1 MADCVFGITGKDF
14 VIIAADMAATRSILK
29 IQDEDN
35 KLTVLSKN
43 QILGVSGENADR
55 TAFSKLISGEL
66 EYYYYRY
73 NNRLSTDEIANYTRY
88 IHFNYIGLF
97 WQKI

>member
-1 MADCVFGITGKDF
+1 MADCIFGIAGKDF

-35 KLTVLSKN
+35 KLIILSN
-43 QILGVSGENADR
+43 SQILGVSGENADR
-55 TAFSKLISGEL
+55 TAFSKLIHGEL

-73 NNRLSTDEIANYTRY
+73 NNRLNTDEIANYTR
-88 IHFNYIGLF
+88 
-97 WQKI
+97 